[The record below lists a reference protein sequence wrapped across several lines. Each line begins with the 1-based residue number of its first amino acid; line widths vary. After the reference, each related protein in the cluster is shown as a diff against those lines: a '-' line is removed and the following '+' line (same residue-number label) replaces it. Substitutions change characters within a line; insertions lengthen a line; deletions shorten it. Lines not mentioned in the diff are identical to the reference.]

1 MPAPVHDACP
11 QNDVCGWRRS
21 HPVPGKVYKTRRRPT
36 YPRADRAACGLLLSG
51 MRDPEL
57 PDENPI
63 QTEQLFGDV
72 SYPARRSTL
81 IEHAR
86 RAGAP
91 SSVRRAIER
100 LPDRSFDS
108 PTALNE
114 ALADA
119 DHGRRD

>member
-1 MPAPVHDACP
+1 
-11 QNDVCGWRRS
+11 
-21 HPVPGKVYKTRRRPT
+21 
-36 YPRADRAACGLLLSG
+36 

-72 SYPARRSTL
+72 EYPARRSTL
-81 IEHAR
+81 VEHAK

-91 SSVRRAIER
+91 PSVRRAIER
-100 LPDRSFDS
+100 LPDRSFES

-114 ALADA
+114 ALAA
-119 DHGRRD
+119 LDHASA

>member
-1 MPAPVHDACP
+1 MPAAC
-11 QNDVCGWRRS
+11 S
-21 HPVPGKVYKTRRRPT
+21 
-36 YPRADRAACGLLLSG
+36 LLGPG
-51 MRDPEL
+51 MRDPEI
-57 PDENPI
+57 PEENPI

-72 SYPARRSTL
+72 EYPARRSTL

-91 SSVRRAIER
+91 TSVRRAIER
-100 LPDRSFDS
+100 LPDRTFES

-119 DHGRRD
+119 GHGEA